1 MSDDGTH
8 ASIERRFL
16 AKIDKKP
23 DGCWLWTASC
33 FPNGY
38 GQFRVSGWENGGY
51 AHRAAFLLYVGSIP
65 SGMLVLHTCDVR
77 NCVNP
82 SHLFLGT
89 HADNA
94 QDMSAKGRS
103 SRGDRSGTAKLSE
116 ADARA
121 IITDERSLDVIAE
134 AYGVTYG
141 TISKIKL
148 GTTWSH
154 LDVPRPEKRI
164 RRFTAEQFAAIRAD
178 TRRQV
183 DIARDY
189 GITQGYVSWIKLHVP
204 HE

>member
-16 AKIDKKP
+16 AKIDKQP

-89 HADNA
+89 YADNA
-94 QDMSAKGRS
+94 HDMSLKDRS
-103 SRGDRSGTAKLSE
+103 TRGVRSGTAALTEDDVLS
-116 ADARA
+116 
-121 IITDERSLDVIAE
+121 IIKDERSLEQIASD
-134 AYGVTYG
+134 YGVTFG
-141 TISKIKL
+141 TISKIKI
-148 GTTWSH
+148 GTTWGH
-154 LDVPRPEKRI
+154 LAVDRPGKRI
-164 RRFTAEQFAAIRAD
+164 RRFSEEQLAAIRAD
-178 TRRQV
+178 TRRQI

-189 GITQGYVSWIKLHVP
+189 GITQSYVSWIKRHAP
-204 HE
+204 RE